1 MAEPNR
7 GEIWLIDLNP
17 VRGREQAGVRPGL
30 VVSTD
35 LFNHSPAD
43 LVILAPMTTR
53 HKGIRSHVPVNPPE
67 GGLDRPSYIRCEDIR
82 SVSKD
87 RLIKRLGA
95 VSPPTVA
102 EVEDRLRILLEL

>member
-1 MAEPNR
+1 MSEPNR

-43 LVILAPMTTR
+43 LVILAPLTTR
-53 HKGIRSHVPVNPPE
+53 KKGIRSHVPIKPPE
-67 GGLDRPSYIRCEDIR
+67 GGLDRASYIKCEDIR

-87 RLIKRLGA
+87 RLIKRLGV